1 MRQFEIDCN
10 KVCGSL
16 EIDCNKVSGS
26 LKLTAIT
33 PKAFAKF
40 SPGFEL
46 TRTLGSVHI
55 KRSNPERVRQPSNP
69 FRVGNGFFK
78 ANPGLSLRSN
88 SGLKLA
94 NAFGVLIK
102 ISKRRHYPTEATKA
116 IGLSVGGRKSRAN
129 RNW

>member
-69 FRVGNGFFK
+69 FRVENGFFK

-88 SGLKLA
+88 PGLKLA
-94 NAFGVLIK
+94 NAFGVL
-102 ISKRRHYPTEATKA
+102 SKFQTETLPNRSSPTVEPFQGWKW
-116 IGLSVGGRKSRAN
+116 ILQS
-129 RNW
+129 